1 MASKEMAYFNVG
13 NDEFEIVDDAGRQ
26 ATSAVDEKV
35 DAVDE
40 KVDGLSASNLPYSS
54 TQSTKQA
61 IDGKGD
67 NGYYPSLNITNN
79 QGGTESNKAV
89 LITCGNIGQCEMA
102 WVCQNASSEVL
113 TVALPT
119 GWSFYRNGCFL
130 ARDVTNGVHVSVWSS
145 SDGQV
150 ATYAHIGT
158 MAVGHLY
165 KLVLPAYKTT

>member
-61 IDGKGD
+61 IDEKVSFTNYISDIQAGIVSGINLVANTQQEITVTLPRSFSGGD
-67 NGYYPSLNITNN
+67 DYAVCVDIEYY
-79 QGGTESNKAV
+79 GMAGTVKHIIRNKYATGFV
-89 LITCGNIGQCEMA
+89 VRIISEGNM
-102 WVCQNASSEVL
+102 
-113 TVALPT
+113 
-119 GWSFYRNGCFL
+119 
-130 ARDVTNGVHVSVWSS
+130 NGVKMQWMVSRVRS
-145 SDGQV
+145 
-150 ATYAHIGT
+150 
-158 MAVGHLY
+158 
-165 KLVLPAYKTT
+165 